1 MYANLNNNAKIVKLV
16 CTKNN
21 LLCVLNGNINILIK
35 KKNYKILA
43 KIGIKYS

>member
-35 KKNYKILA
+35 KNISANFEKKIFC
-43 KIGIKYS
+43 